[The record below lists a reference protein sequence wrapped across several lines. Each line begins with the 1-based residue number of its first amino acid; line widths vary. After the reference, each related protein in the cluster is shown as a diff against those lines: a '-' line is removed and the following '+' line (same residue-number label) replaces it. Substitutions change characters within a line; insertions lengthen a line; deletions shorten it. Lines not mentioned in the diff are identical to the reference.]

1 MPKQTLVSMGDKV
14 KQAEAKQVKAPTDKQ
29 PSALLIAVAKV
40 NDEYVGQTSITSMS
54 MKNSHRN
61 LQIDVMYKEPK
72 EGAKWESYKEVH
84 GENNLYL
91 QREVNKAIGEILQKT
106 GYLA

>member
-1 MPKQTLVSMGDKV
+1 MARQSLVSMGDKMPKQEIREV
-14 KQAEAKQVKAPTDKQ
+14 KQATEKQ
-29 PSALLIAVAKV
+29 PKALLIAVAKV
-40 NDEYVGQTSITSMS
+40 NDEYIGQTSITSMS

-61 LQIDVMYKEPK
+61 LQIDVMFKEPK
-72 EGAKWESYKEVH
+72 DGAKWEVHKEVH

>member
-1 MPKQTLVSMGDKV
+1 MAKQTLVSMGDKI
-14 KQAEAKQVKAPTDKQ
+14 KQAEAAVSKQPTDKQ
-29 PSALLIAVAKV
+29 PTALLIAVAKV
-40 NDEYVGQTSITSMS
+40 NDEYIGQTSITSMS

-61 LQIDVMYKEPK
+61 LQIDVMFKEPK
-72 EGAKWESYKEVH
+72 DGAKWETHKEVH